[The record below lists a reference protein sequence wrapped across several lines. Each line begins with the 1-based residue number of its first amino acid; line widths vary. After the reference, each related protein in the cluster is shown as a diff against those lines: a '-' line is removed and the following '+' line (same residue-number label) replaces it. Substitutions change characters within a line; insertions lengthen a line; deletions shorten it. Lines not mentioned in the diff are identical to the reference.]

1 MSSLL
6 AGRSA
11 LRATTSANIV
21 PTASALELYLAGS
34 GSKHPQTTPTNRQLA
49 IEKATENL
57 RSLLPELGGM
67 LRRTVAATQPS
78 PSKGR
83 RAPPPRSAPTPKY
96 LEHCY
101 KWLANNL
108 HNPYPSHD
116 ERERLASLTGV
127 SLKEV
132 TDWFVA
138 ARQRIGWSHL
148 RATRFE
154 RSQLLIVDAASRFWP
169 ERDTARPLDPDVE
182 LRFAEIE
189 ANVKSLYANVLQP
202 SATLVQLLQDE
213 KRLTSAKE
221 QSRRSASESNISKKR
236 RSEDAD
242 LDADRPTKRRSV
254 SDRPTPTKA
263 SSGRAARARSSTP
276 TTSGR
281 KAAAPLAASPIT
293 LAIPPARSQP
303 PQPKFGE
310 PSLQSTTST
319 PSLKRSRSVDDASP
333 DAKRR
338 RVLPEWRDPRSPQA
352 QTHRS
357 LSASKSSDG
366 PHAAPS
372 GRSISS
378 QSHRNRGGRSRDGRR
393 TVSAPVA
400 PYIALDPSMDG
411 LAWPSVLSL
420 PTHTT
425 AQPEVTL
432 PLPCNDNLDLWNL
445 PPSSLDAGIPIL
457 ASDNITYDLPP
468 SGEASDPFADV
479 PSTLD
484 PIATSPTSSASSPPG
499 SAPITPPKL
508 TPQLTGDSTVE
519 VGADPWGGLF
529 GQFDFPYDSC
539 VDPLAPS
546 SSDIDFLTMLANDRP
561 LCGDNYSLDD
571 FCNPCSWW
579 DSPVSTLPG
588 NDVAPVAAPA
598 VAERPSKRALP
609 TEDEYLTLTP
619 PKRRRL
625 TPAAA

>member
-1 MSSLL
+1 
-6 AGRSA
+6 
-11 LRATTSANIV
+11 
-21 PTASALELYLAGS
+21 
-34 GSKHPQTTPTNRQLA
+34 
-49 IEKATENL
+49 
-57 RSLLPELGGM
+57 M
-67 LRRTVAATQPS
+67 LRRTVAATQPA
-78 PSKGR
+78 PPKGR
-83 RAPPPRSAPTPKY
+83 RAPSSRSTPTPKY

-101 KWLANNL
+101 KWLSCNL
-108 HNPYPSHD
+108 HNPYPSRT
-116 ERERLASLTGV
+116 ERENLASSTGV
-127 SLKEV
+127 SLKDV

-138 ARQRIGWSHL
+138 VRQRIGWSHL

-202 SATLVQLLQDE
+202 STTLVQLLQDE
-213 KRLTSAKE
+213 KRSTSAKE

-242 LDADRPTKRRSV
+242 LDADRPAKRRSV

-281 KAAAPLAASPIT
+281 KAAAPSAAPPIT
-293 LAIPPARSQP
+293 LTITPARSQLP
-303 PQPKFGE
+303 PPKFGE

-319 PSLKRSRSVDDASP
+319 PSLKRCRSVDDASP

-352 QTHRS
+352 RIYRS
-357 LSASKSSDG
+357 LRASKSSDG
-366 PHAAPS
+366 PRSAPS
-372 GRSISS
+372 GRTISS
-378 QSHRNRGGRSRDGRR
+378 QSHQNRGGRSHDGRR

-400 PYIALDPSMDG
+400 PHIALDASIDG

-420 PTHTT
+420 PAHTT
-425 AQPEVTL
+425 VHSEVTL

-457 ASDNITYDLPP
+457 ASNDISHNLLPFD
-468 SGEASDPFADV
+468 EASDPFADV
-479 PSTLD
+479 PSTFD

-508 TPQLTGDSTVE
+508 TPQLTGDSTVD
-519 VGADPWGGLF
+519 VGTDPWGGLF
-529 GQFDFPYDSC
+529 GQSDFPYDSC
-539 VDPLAPS
+539 ADPLASS

-561 LCGDNYSLDD
+561 LCGDNYNLDD

-579 DSPVSTLPG
+579 DSPVDALPG
-588 NDVAPVAAPA
+588 NDAAPVATPA
-598 VAERPSKRALP
+598 VAERPGKRALP
-609 TEDEYLTLTP
+609 TEDEYLNFTP

-625 TPAAA
+625 APAAT